1 MRKSE
6 ICKNLEAALKRLAL
20 EDFIHWLKSWN
31 TLKYASFY
39 SRKKRIKNYHSIKIP
54 QKSPDIV
61 TNVFTGHLAMN
72 QNNTVTP
79 QYHIYSIQS
88 RTFTEVYFLQYL
100 QTIQFN
106 LSRFLTLS
114 LKTLQAVKPACQKWD
129 ITYAL
134 KVNIHNDSFWFDIFK
149 AYLLFFVS
157 CIQPVHITGLT
168 RYACTYLFTKINFKK
183 HRANSIR
190 KKRTRLLWS
199 FFMASMLYLPVVEL
213 LVLKHN

>member
-20 EDFIHWLKSWN
+20 EDFIHWLKTWN

-114 LKTLQAVKPACQKWD
+114 LKTLQAVKPACQKWYNLCAETKHTQRLVLIWYFQSLLTVLCFVYTACPYHRFNTLRMYIFIYKD
-129 ITYAL
+129 KLQKTQSKQHTKETNTPSL
-134 KVNIHNDSFWFDIFK
+134 K
-149 AYLLFFVS
+149 LFHGFN
-157 CIQPVHITGLT
+157 
-168 RYACTYLFTKINFKK
+168 ALFTSGWITSPK
-183 HRANSIR
+183 
-190 KKRTRLLWS
+190 T
-199 FFMASMLYLPVVEL
+199 
-213 LVLKHN
+213 